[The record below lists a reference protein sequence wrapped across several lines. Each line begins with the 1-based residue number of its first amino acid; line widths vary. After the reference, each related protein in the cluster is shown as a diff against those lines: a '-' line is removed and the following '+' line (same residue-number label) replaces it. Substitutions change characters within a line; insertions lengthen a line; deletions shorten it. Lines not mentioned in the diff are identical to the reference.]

1 MAKKVKSRPPS
12 SAVHP
17 AAASPQEQQ
26 KKYLGLIAGVA
37 LLAWAIYKFSSPVVF
52 LSPTE
57 DRLKDVFFGREP
69 WLVLCDTNGTV
80 DSVFEAVSRRDKG
93 VKFGV
98 LDCAAQLPSKK
109 STFERLK
116 LNQNAGNPVLFFSG
130 FGRDPRQ
137 LPTKLLRNQYVLRKE
152 ITALT
157 KLKAAKVKSSTEL
170 YKKCLKKGKC
180 GLVLAGGPLE
190 GVALKAMDRA
200 NADFPSMNWVILDST
215 KLKLRKPSEKD
226 IGLRKYQGPGSH
238 RLIVFGDSKGSD
250 GEAVPMLDAHPFLGP
265 FTEEA
270 VVNFVA
276 NFSAFGSTKVDPE
289 GLSVMKRKPPQP
301 TYRAPVSA
309 PTTRDPE
316 ATILP
321 TAQQEENRKL
331 AAARRAQREAERR
344 AQMDAEAE
352 GFIEY
357 DGEEEDED
365 DDEEEEEADDE
376 DYDDT
381 NDVLELD

>member
-1 MAKKVKSRPPS
+1 MAQAARLLKSCACPS
-12 SAVHP
+12 H
-17 AAASPQEQQ
+17 E
-26 KKYLGLIAGVA
+26 
-37 LLAWAIYKFSSPVVF
+37 
-52 LSPTE
+52 
-57 DRLKDVFFGREP
+57 
-69 WLVLCDTNGTV
+69 
-80 DSVFEAVSRRDKG
+80 
-93 VKFGV
+93 
-98 LDCAAQLPSKK
+98 
-109 STFERLK
+109 
-116 LNQNAGNPVLFFSG
+116 
-130 FGRDPRQ
+130 Q

-276 NFSAFGSTKVDPE
+276 NVSAFGSTKVDPE

-301 TYRAPVSA
+301 TYRGKFTSRFPL
-309 PTTRDPE
+309 
-316 ATILP
+316 LP
-321 TAQQEENRKL
+321 DKPPSRPSFYL
-331 AAARRAQREAERR
+331 HAAY
-344 AQMDAEAE
+344 M
-352 GFIEY
+352 
-357 DGEEEDED
+357 
-365 DDEEEEEADDE
+365 
-376 DYDDT
+376 
-381 NDVLELD
+381 